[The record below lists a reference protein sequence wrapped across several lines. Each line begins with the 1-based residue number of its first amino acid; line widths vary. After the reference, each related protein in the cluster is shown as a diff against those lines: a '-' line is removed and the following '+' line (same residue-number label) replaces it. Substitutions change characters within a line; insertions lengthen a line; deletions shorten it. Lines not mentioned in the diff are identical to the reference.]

1 MKKHEE
7 LEYSL
12 TKNLLI
18 FLFVYYLLILICG
31 CANAIYIGYSL
42 TEEIPQNLLLRK
54 IFIISL
60 SVSGMLCSVQYIK
73 RLYKA
78 CITERINT
86 QPNTFKRIGNLV
98 YFISRPFFA
107 CVFSVIAVFCLLSG
121 MFIVAGSL
129 DYILN
134 KKFLYLC
141 VIISAIIGFSVGKV
155 LDKFEGISIER
166 IDNLKS

>member
-1 MKKHEE
+1 MKKSEE
-7 LEYSL
+7 LEYFL
-12 TKNLLI
+12 TKKSLI
-18 FLFVYYLLILICG
+18 FLFVYFMLILIGG
-31 CANAIYIGYSL
+31 CASTIYIGYSL
-42 TEEIPQNLLLRK
+42 TEEATQSLLLCK
-54 IFIISL
+54 TFSISL

-78 CITERINT
+78 CITERINPH
-86 QPNTFKRIGNLV
+86 PNTFKRIGNLM

-107 CVFSVIAVFCLLSG
+107 CAFSVLAIFCLLSG

-141 VIISAIIGFSVGKV
+141 VIISAIIGFSIGKI
-155 LDKFEGISIER
+155 LDKFERISSDR
-166 IDNLKS
+166 IDNLK

>member
-1 MKKHEE
+1 MKKQEE

-12 TKNLLI
+12 SKSLVIII
-18 FLFVYYLLILICG
+18 FIYYMLILIVG
-31 CANAIYIGYSL
+31 CVITIYIGCSL
-42 TEEIPQNLLLRK
+42 AEKITRTLLLRK
-54 IFIISL
+54 TFFISL

-78 CITERINT
+78 CITERIDT
-86 QPNTFKRIGNLV
+86 QSKTFKRIGNMV

-107 CVFSVIAVFCLLSG
+107 CVFSVVAIFCLLSG

-134 KKFLYLC
+134 IKFLYLC

-155 LDKFEGISIER
+155 LDKFERISIDR
-166 IDNLKS
+166 IDNLK